1 MTKDRTLKLIKDYTP
16 CPALE
21 NDELFPNG
29 IFVFNISKIIEHIA
43 SGQLVVK
50 QEDICV
56 KDWYNSHFTAGYL
69 NEKYLK
75 TVTLGIPVILG
86 EISPGKYNI
95 IDGNHRLEKAYRE
108 KVEYIKSYKLKG
120 EQLIDYFINSRGYQS
135 FVPYWNS
142 KIQDLK
148 T

>member
-1 MTKDRTLKLIKDYTP
+1 MPSNRILSLNKNYTP
-16 CPALE
+16 CPSVE
-21 NDELFPNG
+21 NDELYPNG

-56 KDWYNSHFTAGYL
+56 KDWYNTHFMATSL
-69 NEKYLK
+69 NEEYLK
-75 TVTLGIPVILG
+75 TVTLGKPVIQG

-120 EQLIDYFINSRGYQS
+120 EQLIDYFIDLRAYQS
-135 FVPYWNS
+135 FVNYWNS

>member
-1 MTKDRTLKLIKDYTP
+1 MIRNRILSLNKNYTP

-43 SGQLVVK
+43 SGQLVVE

-56 KDWYNSHFTAGYL
+56 KDWYDTHFTDRSL
-69 NEKYLK
+69 NEEYLK
-75 TVTLGIPVILG
+75 TVTLKKPVIQG

-95 IDGNHRLEKAYRE
+95 IDGHHRLEKAHRE
-108 KVEYIKSYKLKG
+108 NVEYIKSYKLKG
-120 EQLIDYFINSRGYQS
+120 EQLIDYFIDLRGYQS
-135 FVPYWNS
+135 FVSYWNA
-142 KIQDLK
+142 KIHDL
-148 T
+148 